1 MEGRKEEWTKERKN
15 GRKEGVEKSGDRAF
29 EQQKK
34 KQEPKKQKPSEEE
47 EEEDKEEEDNRRG
60 FSLRLVLQESDGFPG
75 KSDETS

>member
-1 MEGRKEEWTKERKN
+1 MEGRRVWKKVAIEPLSSK
-15 GRKEGVEKSGDRAF
+15 
-29 EQQKK
+29 KK

-60 FSLRLVLQESDGFPG
+60 FSLRLVLQQSDGFPG